1 MGLSDNNVARY
12 CVSVD
17 DGQDDPAD
25 GERSHPANTRF
36 LTGYA
41 GPDRKTSTLRRPT
54 RHHVTQQFDRLDKS
68 LHTVFQAPTPLSRLT
83 RVTQPLGPLPASPA
97 LASTAPACLMF
108 PSQLQKLPDREPL
121 CQQ

>member
-25 GERSHPANTRF
+25 GERSHPANTLF

-41 GPDRKTSTLRRPT
+41 GPDPE
-54 RHHVTQQFDRLDKS
+54 DIDI
-68 LHTVFQAPTPLSRLT
+68 APTNITLHNNLIVSTNRSTQYFRRRL
-83 RVTQPLGPLPASPA
+83 
-97 LASTAPACLMF
+97 ACLDSIASCSPLMLH
-108 PSQLQKLPDREPL
+108 PLLPHHKMKK
-121 CQQ
+121 